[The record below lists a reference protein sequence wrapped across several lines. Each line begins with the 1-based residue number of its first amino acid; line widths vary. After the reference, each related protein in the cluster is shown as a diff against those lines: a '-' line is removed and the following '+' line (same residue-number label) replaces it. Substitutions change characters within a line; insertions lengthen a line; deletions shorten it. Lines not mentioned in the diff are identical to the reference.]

1 MIEQGTSTH
10 RLTRS
15 FHLKIFFPM
24 PIQFYM
30 VNSISGANAPSTNE
44 ITQKAAPKPQPV
56 AHAPANIAV
65 PQDKATLKSTGDLA
79 AGDPDHDGK

>member
-1 MIEQGTSTH
+1 
-10 RLTRS
+10 
-15 FHLKIFFPM
+15 M

-30 VNSISGANAPSTNE
+30 VNPISSANAPSTHE
-44 ITQKAAPKPQPV
+44 VTQKAAPQPQPA
-56 AHAPANIAV
+56 AHAPASTAV